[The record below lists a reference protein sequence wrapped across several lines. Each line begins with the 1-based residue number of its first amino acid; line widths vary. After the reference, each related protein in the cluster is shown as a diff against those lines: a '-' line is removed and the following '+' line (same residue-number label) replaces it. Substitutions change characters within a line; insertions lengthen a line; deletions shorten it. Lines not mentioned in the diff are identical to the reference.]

1 MPSDDPSPE
10 APRREE
16 PPTEPASGLTP
27 DQAMQLLTVE
37 TNKRRRVASATHS
50 GSRLVTTGLVLGVLA
65 GLAAWLLPPDGL
77 LAWTPTIV
85 GTLGA
90 LLVAFGAL
98 RLFAAWQLSR

>member
-16 PPTEPASGLTP
+16 SASGLTP